1 MSKTSVCNNY
11 TLRGKFRMLIMFYLW
26 TRLRVSFN
34 AYKSILVAIKVIYR
48 VLTRRLTT
56 G

>member
-1 MSKTSVCNNY
+1 
-11 TLRGKFRMLIMFYLW
+11 MLMMLYLW

-34 AYKSILVAIKVIYR
+34 AYMLILVAIQVIYQA
-48 VLTRRLTT
+48 LTRRLTT